1 MRAHLRILFAM
12 VSIAL
17 VSTSFANDRGVTALT
32 LAGESI
38 SIDYG
43 RPTLTG
49 RDLLALARPGLVWRL
64 GMNQAT
70 TLSSSA
76 DLDFG
81 GTLVRRG
88 QYSLFAK
95 KESAKE
101 WVLHISSQIGLW
113 GTSGY
118 DEKSD
123 VAAIPLRGATL
134 SQPIDQL
141 TILLERRSE
150 NRGDLAIRWGEKEL
164 RTSFQLAR

>member
-1 MRAHLRILFAM
+1 MRAHLRILVAI
-12 VSIAL
+12 VSIAV
-17 VSTSFANDRGVTALT
+17 VSTSFANDRGVAALT
-32 LAGESI
+32 LAGASI

-101 WVLHISSQIGLW
+101 WVLHVSSQTGLW

-123 VAAIPLRGATL
+123 VASIPLRSATL
-134 SQPIDQL
+134 TEPIDKL
-141 TILLERRSE
+141 TILLEKRSG
-150 NRGDLAIRWGEKEL
+150 NRADLAIRWGEKEL
-164 RTSFQLAR
+164 RASFQVSP